1 MPEKNFSINLAGSPN
16 SCVIQLGK
24 QRYRALVD
32 TGAEVSLVHR
42 RVFDKLKHGYDLG
55 KQKVNLQAVNGN
67 KLQVD
72 GCATIKFK
80 LGGRKFQHTFYVVDG
95 LNRNVILGRDWIID
109 NKVVLYF
116 NELRSMKIGQVY
128 VPLEED
134 IHISALVRAASTV
147 VIKPHTAVICKA
159 KTSGVLDSEGKQLCQ
174 ISPTD
179 RGYLSMEPGLQLQK
193 SVVEVK
199 AGRTFAALISNRT
212 SKTFR
217 VKRGSVIGKLERLKE
232 ENIVNSVRE
241 TGEEKGK
248 AGDDWLDDLSVP
260 GDFEGGVKK
269 LVTENRDLF
278 AQTDAELGHTDT
290 VKMKLD
296 TGEHPPIKMKPY
308 RTPLNKRAVIDNAVD
323 EMLEAGIIRRSR
335 SPWSFPV
342 VVVDKK
348 DGSKRFC
355 VDFRQLNKITKP
367 ISYPLPVIDDILAR
381 LGKAKYFT
389 TLDLKSGYWQ
399 VLMDERDREKTA
411 FACHRGLFEFLVM
424 PFGLSGAPPVFMEL
438 MNIVLEGLEDFA
450 IPYLDDIII
459 FSASPDEH
467 LSHLRAV
474 FNKIREHGLKMKL
487 KKCNFFQT
495 ETKYLGFTINGE
507 GIQPDPEKVEAIR
520 EMAAPS
526 NVREVRG
533 FIGTC
538 SYYRR
543 FIPNFSEIAQP
554 LIELTKKFARF
565 KWTVQCQKAFDY
577 LKDSLTVVPL
587 LVYPDTQKPYVLYT
601 DASDTCIGAV
611 LTQKGED
618 GEGKEVE
625 KPIYFLSH
633 KLSDTQCRWS
643 TIEKEAY
650 AIHYSLQKL
659 DHYLH
664 GAEFMVRTDH
674 KPLKYLL
681 ESPMQNRKVQM
692 WALSIAGYNCQIEY
706 IEGVANTVADL
717 LSRTPQGCHEVQ
729 NKTQGE
735 EEVEISDKFL
745 EVNALNSNR
754 FDPKFYAGWE
764 NPGTSGKEE
773 PETTWEGMDM
783 VEEQDKDGVVRG
795 IKEQLESGKAVGALK
810 NRHLILGGLLYYL
823 SDPDNDPTP
832 RLYIPKQLQDAVIKQ
847 YHDDNGHMGID
858 KTFESIK
865 RKYYFPNLYQK
876 LTSYVNACVT
886 CQTRAL
892 KKQRPP
898 LQEMEQPPY
907 PFAKL
912 SMDIS
917 GPYPTSLSGNRY
929 ILSVVDHYTGWPEAF
944 AIPDKSAQSV
954 AHILVDEI
962 FPRFGCPCEVITDNG
977 TENENQVMKEVFAK
991 LNIHHVTT
999 SFYHPQSNA
1008 KVERFH
1014 RTLHDVLSKLL
1025 KDDSTVWDLYLNQ
1038 ALAAIR
1044 FNHNDSSKF
1053 SPFFLVYNRDV
1064 VLPIDNILKP
1074 RRKYVGEEQ
1083 HKIALQQ
1090 QHKLFT
1096 LVHNHMKRAKKRQAK
1111 YADRGSKPVDF
1122 QVGDP
1127 VYYKRH
1133 QRRNKLEGKW
1143 QPYYRVVEKT
1153 SPVTYVIRNQLDGV
1167 VVKVHAEH
1175 LRLAKVEEWEIP
1187 TNDSRK
1193 PYRRAAYVVP
1203 PQESSEES
1211 SSSESEGGDPL
1222 PKISRWYRRERDNSS
1237 EEENIPLAELAGR
1250 LKARERRLEREQGPV
1265 ERHKISDDETSAV
1278 SDEAM
1283 SVDGIMKKR
1292 GRGKSSGRVRNL
1304 LSAILNVL

>member
-42 RVFDKLKHGYDLG
+42 RVFDKLEQGYDLG
-55 KQKVNLQAVNGN
+55 QQKVNLQAVNGN

-72 GCATIKFK
+72 GCAIIKFK

-147 VIKPHTAVICKA
+147 VIKPHTAVVCKA
-159 KTSGVLDSEGKQLCQ
+159 KTSGVLHSEGKQLCQ

-212 SKTFR
+212 SRTFR

-260 GDFEGGVKK
+260 GDFESGVKK

-367 ISYPLPVIDDILAR
+367 ISYPLPVIDEILAR

-625 KPIYFLSH
+625 KPIYFVS
-633 KLSDTQCRWS
+633 Q
-643 TIEKEAY
+643 
-650 AIHYSLQKL
+650 
-659 DHYLH
+659 
-664 GAEFMVRTDH
+664 AE
-674 KPLKYLL
+674 
-681 ESPMQNRKVQM
+681 
-692 WALSIAGYNCQIEY
+692 
-706 IEGVANTVADL
+706 
-717 LSRTPQGCHEVQ
+717 
-729 NKTQGE
+729 
-735 EEVEISDKFL
+735 
-745 EVNALNSNR
+745 
-754 FDPKFYAGWE
+754 
-764 NPGTSGKEE
+764 
-773 PETTWEGMDM
+773 
-783 VEEQDKDGVVRG
+783 
-795 IKEQLESGKAVGALK
+795 
-810 NRHLILGGLLYYL
+810 
-823 SDPDNDPTP
+823 
-832 RLYIPKQLQDAVIKQ
+832 
-847 YHDDNGHMGID
+847 
-858 KTFESIK
+858 
-865 RKYYFPNLYQK
+865 
-876 LTSYVNACVT
+876 
-886 CQTRAL
+886 
-892 KKQRPP
+892 
-898 LQEMEQPPY
+898 
-907 PFAKL
+907 
-912 SMDIS
+912 
-917 GPYPTSLSGNRY
+917 
-929 ILSVVDHYTGWPEAF
+929 
-944 AIPDKSAQSV
+944 
-954 AHILVDEI
+954 
-962 FPRFGCPCEVITDNG
+962 
-977 TENENQVMKEVFAK
+977 
-991 LNIHHVTT
+991 
-999 SFYHPQSNA
+999 
-1008 KVERFH
+1008 
-1014 RTLHDVLSKLL
+1014 
-1025 KDDSTVWDLYLNQ
+1025 
-1038 ALAAIR
+1038 
-1044 FNHNDSSKF
+1044 
-1053 SPFFLVYNRDV
+1053 
-1064 VLPIDNILKP
+1064 
-1074 RRKYVGEEQ
+1074 
-1083 HKIALQQ
+1083 
-1090 QHKLFT
+1090 
-1096 LVHNHMKRAKKRQAK
+1096 
-1111 YADRGSKPVDF
+1111 
-1122 QVGDP
+1122 
-1127 VYYKRH
+1127 
-1133 QRRNKLEGKW
+1133 
-1143 QPYYRVVEKT
+1143 
-1153 SPVTYVIRNQLDGV
+1153 
-1167 VVKVHAEH
+1167 
-1175 LRLAKVEEWEIP
+1175 
-1187 TNDSRK
+1187 
-1193 PYRRAAYVVP
+1193 
-1203 PQESSEES
+1203 
-1211 SSSESEGGDPL
+1211 
-1222 PKISRWYRRERDNSS
+1222 
-1237 EEENIPLAELAGR
+1237 
-1250 LKARERRLEREQGPV
+1250 
-1265 ERHKISDDETSAV
+1265 
-1278 SDEAM
+1278 
-1283 SVDGIMKKR
+1283 
-1292 GRGKSSGRVRNL
+1292 
-1304 LSAILNVL
+1304 